1 MPSSPTTP
9 NAEQPSGNSSPL
21 SWGQW
26 AKQSLQSN
34 NPLRVLAVA
43 NIGRGIDVLDRNQR
57 RAERIADTVLP
68 SKTDR
73 ESEQGDGMG
82 VHFGDVQQPQPI
94 VIAGQSGGGSDLL
107 KGLAIAALGAAIP
120 GAGLAGYALSTL
132 LADKPTPP
140 ATQPA
145 EPSQSDFSVGLGKL
159 EDYLENNAK

>member
-1 MPSSPTTP
+1 MQSSPATSNVGQSSET
-9 NAEQPSGNSSPL
+9 SSPL

-43 NIGRGIDVLDRNQR
+43 NMGRGIDVLDRNQR
-57 RAERIADTVLP
+57 RAERIADTVLA
-68 SKTDR
+68 SKTDQ

-94 VIAGQSGGGSDLL
+94 VINGQQSSGNDFL

-120 GAGLAGYALSTL
+120 GAGIAGYLVNQAIS
-132 LADKPTPP
+132 KPTPIAQPVTP
-140 ATQPA
+140 A
-145 EPSQSDFSVGLGKL
+145 PSDQNDFSVGLGKI
-159 EDYLENNAK
+159 EDYLKQD